1 MRIRI
6 IRERRGFGVV
16 GDVLDVSPERAE
28 RWVQMGLAE
37 LIRDVLEAP
46 KPRRG
51 RPPKRKDA

>member
-1 MRIRI
+1 M
-6 IRERRGFGVV
+6 